1 MSKFGLDA
9 PIGRKVTL
17 GRNRIPPVSRVL
29 RRFIRCGSL
38 ELKYADPRGRGPFRS
53 WRMNSAMPQ
62 PRTVKETS
70 RIRACC
76 WIARY

>member
-9 PIGRKVTL
+9 PIGPQSDVGAEQDPTGQPRTTPIYKMRKL
-17 GRNRIPPVSRVL
+17 GIERPIP
-29 RRFIRCGSL
+29 
-38 ELKYADPRGRGPFRS
+38 AGRAPFRS
-53 WRMNSAMPQ
+53 WRMNSAMPP